1 MQPDCSTRVLSPQ
14 PPPGTNSRPFQA
26 GCNSPDTDCWLPTC
40 VHEMPPREGMDT
52 AARLQELLERGLGKP
67 DAVSM
72 LAAPGRRRR
81 PSDPPPPSRLQGGV
95 TMTSSSPP
103 TDARAPGDYI
113 HAVRRQLTD
122 DGSQVT
128 ACGFVLPR
136 DWPPQKGRITCPVCR
151 HVLAQQTAEE
161 LP

>member
-1 MQPDCSTRVLSPQ
+1 MA
-14 PPPGTNSRPFQA
+14 N
-26 GCNSPDTDCWLPTC
+26 
-40 VHEMPPREGMDT
+40 EGMDP
-52 AARLQELLERGLGKP
+52 RQ
-67 DAVSM
+67 
-72 LAAPGRRRR
+72 
-81 PSDPPPPSRLQGGV
+81 
-95 TMTSSSPP
+95 
-103 TDARAPGDYI
+103 DARAPGDYI

-136 DWPPQKGRITCPVCR
+136 DWRPQKGRITCPVCR